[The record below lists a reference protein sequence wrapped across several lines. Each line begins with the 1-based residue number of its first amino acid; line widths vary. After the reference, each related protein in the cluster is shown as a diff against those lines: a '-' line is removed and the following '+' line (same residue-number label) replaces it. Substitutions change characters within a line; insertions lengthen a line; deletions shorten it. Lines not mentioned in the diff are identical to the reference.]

1 MKRATA
7 FKKEPTH
14 LENNDIFT
22 VVEETSVSKFGEV
35 EVQNQSSNWSSASS
49 ERLDGE

>member
-7 FKKEPTH
+7 FKKEPMH
-14 LENNDIFT
+14 LENNNIFT
-22 VVEETSVSKFGEV
+22 VVEETSVSKFAKV

-49 ERLDGE
+49 KRLDGE

>member
-1 MKRATA
+1 MH
-7 FKKEPTH
+7 P
-14 LENNDIFT
+14 ENNDIFT
-22 VVEETSVSKFGEV
+22 VEKTSVSKFGEV